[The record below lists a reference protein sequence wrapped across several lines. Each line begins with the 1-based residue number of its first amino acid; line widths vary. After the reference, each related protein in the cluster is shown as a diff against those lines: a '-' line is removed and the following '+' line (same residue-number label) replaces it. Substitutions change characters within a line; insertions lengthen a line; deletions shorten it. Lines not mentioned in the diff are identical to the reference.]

1 MGCDWLILGISG
13 HNWRQPTLVNKAK
26 FRRRWPTSWLGS
38 LGRSLEEFNQFHHHK
53 SPINPSGLFVE
64 RFDLAIITFTSKFQ
78 IGLVDFTFQL
88 SPTNPSCS
96 WFNHI
101 KNQHFW
107 WLFSA
112 TVKGNCLAL
121 GTRWRPRLTW
131 DFWPGLWWRKTWKN
145 GWFPVFNGNFRP
157 YFVGIFPYIGLKK

>member
-53 SPINPSGLFVE
+53 SPINPSGL
-64 RFDLAIITFTSKFQ
+64 LLKGLTLQLSPFTSKFQ

-101 KNQHFW
+101 KTNIFDGYFQPRSKAIAWH
-107 WLFSA
+107 
-112 TVKGNCLAL
+112 LAL
-121 GTRWRPRLTW
+121 GGGRDWR
-131 DFWPGLWWRKTWKN
+131 
-145 GWFPVFNGNFRP
+145 
-157 YFVGIFPYIGLKK
+157 GIFGQDCDDERRGKTGGFQCSMGISGHILWGYSLT

>member
-26 FRRRWPTSWLGS
+26 FPRRWPISWLGS

-53 SPINPSGLFVE
+53 SPINASDLFVE

-131 DFWPGLWWRKTWKN
+131 DFWPGLWWRGYSLT
-145 GWFPVFNGNFRP
+145 
-157 YFVGIFPYIGLKK
+157 